1 MLNSRGSECGASGI
15 AARAFDAALGCWATR
30 VQPGEFYITVA
41 HDGEAI
47 TTVLGS
53 CIAACIRDPEAAIGG
68 MNHFMLPEDAQQGRN
83 DWRGAVG
90 LATRYGS
97 YAMESLINGL
107 MKLGARRERLEVKLF
122 GGGQV
127 LDMDLP
133 VGQRNID
140 FVRRW
145 LAIEGLPVVA
155 QDVGGKVSRRIVYFP
170 STGMVRVKQLRTIE
184 SREVVNNERRYLGAV
199 AAQPLVDD
207 IVLFSDGGD
216 RP

>member
-1 MLNSRGSECGASGI
+1 MLN
-15 AARAFDAALGCWATR
+15 ARPPGPARSTTARNFDGALGCWTTR

-41 HDGEAI
+41 HPEEAI

-68 MNHFMLPEDAQQGRN
+68 MNHFMLPEEAPGGRA
-83 DWRGAVG
+83 DWREAVG

-107 MKLGARRERLEVKLF
+107 LKLGARRERLEVKLF

-133 VGQRNID
+133 VGRRNID
-140 FVRRW
+140 FAHRW
-145 LAIEGLPVVA
+145 LATEGLIVAA
-155 QDVGGKVSRRIVYFP
+155 QDVGGNSPRRIVYFP
-170 STGMVRVKQLRTIE
+170 ATGAVKVRQLRALE
-184 SREVVNNERRYLGAV
+184 SREVVTSERRYLGDV
-199 AAQPLVDD
+199 AARPLVGE
-207 IVLFSDGGD
+207 IVLFRDQET
-216 RP
+216 